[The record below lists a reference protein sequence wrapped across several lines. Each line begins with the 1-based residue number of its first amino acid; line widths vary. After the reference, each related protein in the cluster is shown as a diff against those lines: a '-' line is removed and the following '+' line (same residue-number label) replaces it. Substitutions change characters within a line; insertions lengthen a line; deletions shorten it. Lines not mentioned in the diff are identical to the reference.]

1 MNTNNHNNSQEIDLA
16 KLYNNITSSIALK
29 IYNLMQFFLKN
40 IIYII
45 ILFVIGAGIGFYLD
59 KQKNKLYEHQVILAL
74 NFDSSAFLYNKI
86 ENLNTEEFPEIASAK
101 IEPII
106 DVVSFIH
113 SKWDNI
119 RIAEFLSEN
128 NINIHKYKKGEQ
140 TEKIYRYHLVTL
152 KSKKED
158 INGSVINSF
167 LDKLNQEPYFM
178 NRKIIENQNIAM
190 KIAEYEKSINDLN
203 KIFEKLGTELAS
215 SGNGI
220 KIETQTQANDLLNNK
235 QNIVEK
241 LSELKIIQSE
251 QSKVFYDLTRITNIQ
266 SNSIL
271 FTVLVPILLLF
282 LLFFFNGLRFIY
294 IKYRP
299 N

>member
-59 KQKNKLYEHQVILAL
+59 KQKNKLHEHQVILAL

-86 ENLNTEEFPEIASAK
+86 QNLDPEEFPEIASAK

-106 DVVSFIH
+106 DVVTFIQA
-113 SKWDNI
+113 KWDNI
-119 RIAEFLSEN
+119 KIAEYLSEN
-128 NINIHKYKKGEQ
+128 NISIHKYKKGEQ
-140 TEKIYRYHLVTL
+140 TEKIYRYHLLTL
-152 KSKKED
+152 KSEEED
-158 INGSVINSF
+158 VNGSIINGF
-167 LDKLNQEPYFM
+167 LEKLNQESYFL

-190 KIAEYEKSINDLN
+190 QIAEYEKSIEDLN
-203 KIFEKLGTELAS
+203 KIFKNLGSEMAS
-215 SGNGI
+215 TGNGI
-220 KIETQTQANDLLNNK
+220 KIETQSQANDLLNNK
-235 QNIVEK
+235 QNIIER

-266 SNSIL
+266 SNSVL
-271 FTVLVPILLLF
+271 FTVLVPVVLLF

>member
-119 RIAEFLSEN
+119 KIAEYLSEN
-128 NINIHKYKKGEQ
+128 NISIHKYKKGEQ

>member
-190 KIAEYEKSINDLN
+190 QIAEYEKSINDLN
-203 KIFEKLGTELAS
+203 KIFEKLGTELAL

-271 FTVLVPILLLF
+271 FTVLVPVVLLF